1 MQKFIL
7 GVAQNS
13 KNTTK
18 NTFLITK
25 NVNKRKII
33 KMPE

>member
-18 NTFLITK
+18 NTFFNHK
-25 NVNKRKII
+25 NVNKRKIVKI
-33 KMPE
+33 PE